1 MFAVRL
7 FLAIPTMARTITSL
21 TKSEKECMPSA
32 ISALL
37 DANTPR
43 HNLGSAQSGVTPEA
57 HPRDMPGLFHAFL
70 RCQFLCHTIFK
81 NHKLQI

>member
-7 FLAIPTMARTITSL
+7 FSGDSDHGENYHVAHKIGKGMYAVGNQRAAGRKHT
-21 TKSEKECMPSA
+21 
-32 ISALL
+32 
-37 DANTPR
+37 R

-70 RCQFLCHTIFK
+70 RCQFLCHTIF
-81 NHKLQI
+81 